1 VSHLYCAV
9 IRHGEYHQLKTTP
22 SALQPYPLNA
32 EGEKQAI
39 CGAHE
44 LANLLDK
51 YNCMLDPEVDCSN
64 LLRAWQTASIF
75 IEQLQRYFPSPAK
88 LTGYD
93 VLAERSVG
101 SAANLSIEQIEAVLD
116 QDPRYQVPHKNWK
129 SDSHY
134 CLPLQGAESL
144 LQAGERVKTHLSQ
157 WASPV
162 NKLSEKNIPPETKK
176 LKLFFGHGA
185 AFRHAA
191 FHLDVLT
198 FEQIA
203 ALSMYHARP
212 VLFKVDKGL
221 FSHID
226 GHWKIRQ
233 KSDVVID

>member
-1 VSHLYCAV
+1 MSHLYCAF
-9 IRHGEYHQLKTTP
+9 IRHGDYHQLANTP
-22 SALQPYPLNA
+22 SALQPYPLNT
-32 EGEKQAI
+32 EGKKQALA
-39 CGAHE
+39 GAQE

-51 YNCMLDPEVDCSN
+51 YNCMLDPAVDCSN

-75 IEQLQRYFPSPAK
+75 IEQLQPYFASAPK
-88 LTGYD
+88 LVGYD
-93 VLAERSVG
+93 ALAERTVG
-101 SAANLSIEQIEAVLD
+101 CAANLSIEQIEAVLH
-116 QDPRYQVPHKNWK
+116 QDPRYQVPDKNWK

-157 WASPV
+157 WANSV
-162 NKLSEKNIPPETKK
+162 NKLPETIISPEKNK

-191 FHLDVLT
+191 YHLDILT

-212 VLFKVDKGL
+212 ILFKVDNGL

-233 KSDVVID
+233 QSDLAID